1 MSHPSFRQCSLD
13 NDWEAGLGGLGSLDS
28 SDLILASQ
36 GSLAGLELLA
46 MRGSMRP
53 NGSISNS
60 VYVNPFNPLSRNTS
74 RGHKK
79 HRQKLA
85 SRSRSNDLGSDLE
98 FGSSVDNLELHH
110 RFRKSRQHQLES
122 LPRSDSMTLG
132 DRSQESSN
140 NQNKQRLKKSS
151 QKSIVGALNQGL
163 VSLGEKLGVGGDVSL
178 SQSRLGS
185 RESEVSE
192 LECLVSDNNENNNV
206 CENYK
211 SDHIHHPDDPDHL
224 AVTEDHGDRRKDDS
238 GCGTA
243 SLEILSAWC
252 HTPATDPSLDSLN
265 LVRGAETS

>member
-1 MSHPSFRQCSLD
+1 MIYCLGMLHFVFYLSMFSVSLLSCMMMYKQLNTLILLINSIETFQDGKKLLSHPSFRQCSLD

-110 RFRKSRQHQLES
+110 RFRKSRQHQ
-122 LPRSDSMTLG
+122 
-132 DRSQESSN
+132 
-140 NQNKQRLKKSS
+140 
-151 QKSIVGALNQGL
+151 V
-163 VSLGEKLGVGGDVSL
+163 
-178 SQSRLGS
+178 
-185 RESEVSE
+185 
-192 LECLVSDNNENNNV
+192 
-206 CENYK
+206 
-211 SDHIHHPDDPDHL
+211 
-224 AVTEDHGDRRKDDS
+224 
-238 GCGTA
+238 
-243 SLEILSAWC
+243 
-252 HTPATDPSLDSLN
+252 
-265 LVRGAETS
+265 

>member
-60 VYVNPFNPLSRNTS
+60 VYVNPFNPSPRNA

-85 SRSRSNDLGSDLE
+85 SRSRSNDLGSDLD

-110 RFRKSRQHQLES
+110 RFRKSRQQQLET

-132 DRSQESSN
+132 DTSRESSN
-140 NQNKQRLKKSS
+140 NHNRHRLKKSS

-163 VSLGEKLGVGGDVSL
+163 VSLGEKLVQEKTYSVV
-178 SQSRLGS
+178 
-185 RESEVSE
+185 E
-192 LECLVSDNNENNNV
+192 
-206 CENYK
+206 
-211 SDHIHHPDDPDHL
+211 
-224 AVTEDHGDRRKDDS
+224 
-238 GCGTA
+238 
-243 SLEILSAWC
+243 
-252 HTPATDPSLDSLN
+252 
-265 LVRGAETS
+265 